1 VNIFRSQL
9 RQELTVMAR
18 NGEQLLLLVGIPVL
32 LLVFFSQINILPTQG
47 LTAVAFLV
55 PGILALAVMSTA
67 MVSLG
72 IATGFERSYGVLK
85 RLGTTPL
92 GTRRLVLAKVVATC
106 IVESAQLALL
116 VVVGIALGWR
126 PVDTNWLAATA
137 AVVLGT
143 TCFAGI
149 GLTLAG
155 RLRAEVNL
163 AAQNGLYLVLL
174 LLGGIIV
181 PNDELPKVVR
191 SLAEWLPSNAL
202 SELLRSAFNGYEIV
216 ARSIVVLLVWSVATC
231 ALATIYFKWSD

>member
-1 VNIFRSQL
+1 MNIFRSQL

-18 NGEQLLLLVGIPVL
+18 NAEQLLLLVGIPVL
-32 LLVFFSQINILPTQG
+32 LLVFFSQIDILPTQG

-181 PNDELPKVVR
+181 PNDELPKVIR

-231 ALATIYFKWSD
+231 ATATIYFKWSD

>member
-1 VNIFRSQL
+1 MNIFRSQL

-32 LLVFFSQINILPTQG
+32 LLVFFSQIDILPTQG

-126 PVDTNWLAATA
+126 PVNTNWLVATA

-181 PNDELPKVVR
+181 PNDELPKVVK

-216 ARSIVVLLVWSVATC
+216 VRSIVVLLVWSVATC

>member
-1 VNIFRSQL
+1 MSIFRSQL

-32 LLVFFSQINILPTQG
+32 LLVFFSQIDILPTQG

-163 AAQNGLYLVLL
+163 ASQNGLYLVLL

-216 ARSIVVLLVWSVATC
+216 VRSIVVLLVWSVATC

>member
-1 VNIFRSQL
+1 MNIFRSQL

-32 LLVFFSQINILPTQG
+32 LLVFFSQIDILPTQG

-163 AAQNGLYLVLL
+163 AAQNGLYIVLL

-202 SELLRSAFNGYEIV
+202 SDLLRSAFNGYEIV
-216 ARSIVVLLVWSVATC
+216 VRSIVVLLVWSVATC

>member
-1 VNIFRSQL
+1 MNIFRSQL

-32 LLVFFSQINILPTQG
+32 LLVFFSQIDILPTQG

-181 PNDELPKVVR
+181 PNDELPKVVK

-216 ARSIVVLLVWSVATC
+216 VRSIVVLLVWSVATC

>member
-32 LLVFFSQINILPTQG
+32 LLVFFSQIDILPTQG

-202 SELLRSAFNGYEIV
+202 SELFRSAFNGYEIV
-216 ARSIVVLLVWSVATC
+216 VRSIVVLLVWSVATC

>member
-1 VNIFRSQL
+1 MNIFRSQL

-32 LLVFFSQINILPTQG
+32 LLVFFSQIDILPTQG

-202 SELLRSAFNGYEIV
+202 SELFRSAFNGYEIV

>member
-1 VNIFRSQL
+1 MNIFRSQL

-32 LLVFFSQINILPTQG
+32 LVVFFSQIDILPTQG

-231 ALATIYFKWSD
+231 ATATIYFKWSD

>member
-1 VNIFRSQL
+1 MNIFRSQL

-32 LLVFFSQINILPTQG
+32 LLVFFSQIDILPTQG

-231 ALATIYFKWSD
+231 ATATIYFKWSD

>member
-1 VNIFRSQL
+1 MNIFRSQL

-32 LLVFFSQINILPTQG
+32 LLVFFSQIDILPTQG

-216 ARSIVVLLVWSVATC
+216 VRSIVVLLVWSVATC
-231 ALATIYFKWSD
+231 ALATIYFRWSD

>member
-1 VNIFRSQL
+1 MNIFRSQL

-32 LLVFFSQINILPTQG
+32 LLVFFSQIDILPTQG

-92 GTRRLVLAKVVATC
+92 GTRRLVLAKVVSTC

-216 ARSIVVLLVWSVATC
+216 VRSIVVLLVWSVATC

>member
-1 VNIFRSQL
+1 MNIFRSQL

-32 LLVFFSQINILPTQG
+32 LLVFFSQIDILPTQG

-202 SELLRSAFNGYEIV
+202 SELLRSAFNGSEIV
-216 ARSIVVLLVWSVATC
+216 VRSIVVLLVWSVATF
-231 ALATIYFKWSD
+231 ATATIYFKWSD

>member
-1 VNIFRSQL
+1 MNIFRSQL

-32 LLVFFSQINILPTQG
+32 LLVFFSQIDILPTQG

-116 VVVGIALGWR
+116 VVVGIALGWQ

-191 SLAEWLPSNAL
+191 SLAGWLPSNAL

>member
-1 VNIFRSQL
+1 MNIFRSQL

-32 LLVFFSQINILPTQG
+32 LLVFFSQIDILPTQG

-106 IVESAQLALL
+106 IVEAAQLALL

-202 SELLRSAFNGYEIV
+202 SDLLRSAFNGYEIV
-216 ARSIVVLLVWSVATC
+216 VRSIVVLLVWSVATC

>member
-1 VNIFRSQL
+1 MNIFRSQL

-32 LLVFFSQINILPTQG
+32 LLVFFSQIDILPTQG

-92 GTRRLVLAKVVATC
+92 GTRRLVLAKVAATC

-216 ARSIVVLLVWSVATC
+216 TRSIVVLLVWSFATC
-231 ALATIYFKWSD
+231 ATATIYFKWSD

>member
-1 VNIFRSQL
+1 MNIFRSQL

-32 LLVFFSQINILPTQG
+32 LLVFFSQIDILPTQG

-92 GTRRLVLAKVVATC
+92 GTRRLVLAKVAATC

-126 PVDTNWLAATA
+126 PVDTNWLVATA

-181 PNDELPKVVR
+181 PNDALPKVVR

>member
-1 VNIFRSQL
+1 MNIFRSQL

-32 LLVFFSQINILPTQG
+32 LLVFFSQIDILPTQG